1 MAKPMALLK
10 KAIITT
16 KLLAALLGMLLLATT
31 LIWAHGGEKHVM
43 GTVKSTAA
51 DSIAVITPKGTV
63 TVQINAQTKF
73 LRDGKPSSA
82 ADLKVGDRVVIHAKE
97 DHEKLTATEVKSGNQ
112 AAPAAKK
119 K

>member
-1 MAKPMALLK
+1 MAKPMALRK
-10 KAIITT
+10 KAVITT
-16 KLLAALLGMLLLATT
+16 KPLAALLGMLLLATS

-43 GTVKSTAA
+43 GTVKNTTA
-51 DSIAVITPKGTV
+51 DSIAVTTPRGTV

-82 ADLKVGDRVVIHAKE
+82 ADLKPGDRVVIHAKE
-97 DHEKLTATEVKSGNQ
+97 DHEKLTATEVKSGDQ
-112 AAPAAKK
+112 PAPAAKK